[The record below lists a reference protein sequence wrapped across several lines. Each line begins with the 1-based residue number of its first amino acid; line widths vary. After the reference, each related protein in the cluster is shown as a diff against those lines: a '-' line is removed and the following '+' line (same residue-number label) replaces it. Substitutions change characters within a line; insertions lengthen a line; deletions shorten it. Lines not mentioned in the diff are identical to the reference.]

1 MSANK
6 KKKYDLGT
14 QLKITLLGVMA
25 FIIMFLELPL
35 PMFPEFLKVDVS
47 DVPALIA
54 GFALGPVAGVLVEL
68 LKNVLHLLRTSTVGV
83 GELANFLIG
92 SAIVVPSSI
101 IYRRDK
107 SKISAIKGLALGVVC
122 MAIMGALANYFILI
136 PFYEKAMG
144 FPVAAIVG
152 MSSAVNGAIKDLPTL
167 ILYAIVPFNI
177 IKGIVVSVVTIMIY
191 KYVSPFLHKGLN

>member
-1 MSANK
+1 MRTNS
-6 KKKYDLGT
+6 KKKYDLST

-35 PMFPEFLKVDVS
+35 PMFPEFLKVDIS

-68 LKNVLHLLRTSTVGV
+68 LKNVLHLFRTSTAGV
-83 GELANFLIG
+83 GEIANFLIG
-92 SAIVVPSSI
+92 IAIVIPSSI

-107 SKISAIKGLALGVVC
+107 SRKSAIKGLFVGVIC
-122 MAIMGALANYFILI
+122 MAIMGAIANYFILI

-144 FPVAAIVG
+144 FPVEAIVG
-152 MSSAVNGAIKDLPTL
+152 MSAAVNGAIKDLPTL

-177 IKGIVVSVVTIMIY
+177 IKGIVVSAVTIMLY
-191 KYVSPFLHKGLN
+191 KYVSPFLQKGLK